1 MQKHINMKKIKKELE
16 LGFFLKERSLLK
28 QDVYEVTKKVFCQFK
43 EEVESISETLKKNI
57 ADERV
62 RSNVEDKGA
71 FESHLFIGSDVLVF
85 HMHTN
90 VFCFPDESSVFK
102 TSYVKE
108 DKDRAYC
115 GVINI
120 YNFLADS
127 FLHGRLNDTGYLLAR
142 IFVNKDNHFF
152 VEGKGKLGFLYRD
165 FINGEIDKKSV
176 HDIIETSIRHAAEFD
191 LLTPP
196 YELVNQ
202 VNVMQMQDQRSEQ
215 LMKTGKRLGFQFNKK
230 SDEIK

>member
-1 MQKHINMKKIKKELE
+1 MKELKKEKE
-16 LGFFLKERSLLK
+16 LSTLLKERSLLK
-28 QDVYEVTKKVFCQFK
+28 QDVYAVTKSVFGDFK
-43 EEVESISETLKKNI
+43 QKLEHVAEKLKKEI
-57 ADERV
+57 GDERV
-62 RSNVEDKGA
+62 RSKCEDKGD
-71 FESHLFIGSDVLVF
+71 FESHLFIGSDVLVY

-90 VFCFPDESSVFK
+90 VFCFPDESSVTK

-115 GVINI
+115 GVINV

-127 FLHGRLNDTGYLLAR
+127 FLHSRLNDTGYLLAR
-142 IFVNKDNHFF
+142 IFVNKERHFF

-165 FINGEIDKKSV
+165 FINGEINAKTV
-176 HDIIETSIRHAAEFD
+176 EEIIDTSIRHAAEFD

-202 VNVMQMQDQRSEQ
+202 VNVMQIQAQRSEQ
-215 LMKTGKRLGFQFNKK
+215 RMKTGKRLGFQFNKK
-230 SDEIK
+230 TDEIK

>member
-1 MQKHINMKKIKKELE
+1 MMKEINKVQSLSS
-16 LGFFLKERSLLK
+16 LLKDRSLLK
-28 QDVYEVTKKVFCQFK
+28 QDVYCATKEVF
-43 EEVESISETLKKNI
+43 EDLKKEIESTAESLKKEI
-57 ADERV
+57 ANDKV
-62 RSNVEDKGA
+62 RAFCEDKGA
-71 FESHLFIGSDVLVF
+71 FESHLYVGSDVLVF

-90 VFCFPDESSVFK
+90 VFCFPEESAVSK

-127 FLHGRLNDTGYLLAR
+127 FLHSRLNDTGYLLGR
-142 IFVNKDNHFF
+142 IFINKEKHFF

-165 FINGEIDKKSV
+165 FINGEIKADVV
-176 HDIIETSIRHAAEFD
+176 HDIIETAIRHAAEFD

-202 VNVMQMQDQRSEQ
+202 VNVMQIQAQRSEQ
-215 LMKTGKRLGFQFNKK
+215 RMKTGKRLGFQFSNKN
-230 SDEIK
+230 SDIK

>member
-1 MQKHINMKKIKKELE
+1 MRKVSKEQNLAG
-16 LGFFLKERSLLK
+16 LLKERSLLK
-28 QDVYEVTKKVFCQFK
+28 QNVYCVTKEVF
-43 EEVESISETLKKNI
+43 SELKKDLESVADELKKGV

-62 RSNVEDKGA
+62 RASCEDKGA
-71 FESHLFIGSDVLVF
+71 FESHLYVGSDVLVF

-90 VFCFPDESSVFK
+90 VFCFPEESSICK

-127 FLHGRLNDTGYLLAR
+127 FLHSRLNDTGYLLGR
-142 IFVNKDNHFF
+142 IFINKEKHFF
-152 VEGKGKLGFLYRD
+152 VEGKGRLGFLYRD
-165 FINGEIDKKSV
+165 FINGEIKKTVV
-176 HDIIETSIRHAAEFD
+176 HDIIETAIRHAAEFD

-202 VNVMQMQDQRSEQ
+202 VNVMQIQAQRSEQ
-215 LMKTGKRLGFQFNKK
+215 RMKTGKRLGFQFSNKNN
-230 SDEIK
+230 DIK